1 MKYVETDPS
10 ICYNST
16 TLKIINNYFTE
27 TYKNTI
33 IGALNDIDRFIT
45 SILTRIPG
53 YVAYLT
59 DGVSIYNTQE

>member
-1 MKYVETDPS
+1 METYPS

-16 TLKIINNYFTE
+16 TQKIINNYFTT

>member
-1 MKYVETDPS
+1 METYPS

-16 TLKIINNYFTE
+16 ILKIINDYFTA
-27 TYKNTI
+27 TYKYTI
-33 IGALNDIDRFIT
+33 IGALNDIDHFIT

>member
-1 MKYVETDPS
+1 METYPS

-16 TLKIINNYFTE
+16 TQKIINNYFTT
-27 TYKNTI
+27 TYKYTI

>member
-1 MKYVETDPS
+1 METDPS

-16 TLKIINNYFTE
+16 TLQIINNYFTT
-27 TYKNTI
+27 TYKYTI
-33 IGALNDIDRFIT
+33 IEALNDIDRFIT

-53 YVAYLT
+53 YVVYLT

>member
-1 MKYVETDPS
+1 METDPS

-16 TLKIINNYFTE
+16 TPKIINNYFTA
-27 TYKNTI
+27 TYKYTI
-33 IGALNDIDRFIT
+33 IEALNDIDRFIT